1 MRARRC
7 SLRTPAKEKSRELT
21 SVIGRRAR
29 SGMLDNVDYFRRR
42 IASTV
47 KDIENT
53 PLLLIY
59 RVFLILQRV
68 CGRVS
73 LD

>member
-1 MRARRC
+1 
-7 SLRTPAKEKSRELT
+7 
-21 SVIGRRAR
+21 
-29 SGMLDNVDYFRRR
+29 MLDNVDYFRRR